1 MGIFKK
7 LFKTRDKIS
16 GALSKIFNTENLTD
30 EEYEKIEECLLGA
43 DISWSVTEKIVNSI
57 KNYTDKSTWKESLKS
72 DFRKILDL
80 GKVFEIKNNII
91 MIGVNGAGKTTAS
104 AKLANYLKNDNKNI
118 MLVAA
123 DTYRAAA
130 IEQLRIWSNRVNVEF
145 LANEKTNDPA
155 SVAFDGVNSGKT
167 RNMDHVII
175 DTAGRLQTS
184 QNLMKELEKI
194 YRVITKVSDDI
205 TILMNLDADVGQ
217 NGLKQVEE
225 FNSALPVDGII
236 LNKMDGTAK
245 GGVAVSIVDKFK
257 IPILFLGMGE
267 KIENIVPFDID
278 TYVDSIISFENEKK
292 EEK

>member
-194 YRVITKVSDDI
+194 YRVITKVSDDT
-205 TILMNLDADVGQ
+205 TILMNLDANVGQ

-257 IPILFLGMGE
+257 IPILFLGVGE